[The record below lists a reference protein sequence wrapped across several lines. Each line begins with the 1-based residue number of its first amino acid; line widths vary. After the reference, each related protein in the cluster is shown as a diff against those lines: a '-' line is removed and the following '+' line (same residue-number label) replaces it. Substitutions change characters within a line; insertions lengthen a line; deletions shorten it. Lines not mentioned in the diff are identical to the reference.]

1 MVAFSGE
8 VPSSIVLKL
17 NKKLQP
23 RNTAVPQCSQVLRVK
38 QNQLMQVEKQLALKM
53 AAAQKPQ
60 T

>member
-1 MVAFSGE
+1 VR
-8 VPSSIVLKL
+8 KL
-17 NKKLQP
+17 NKTPQLL
-23 RNTAVPQCSQVLRVK
+23 NTAVKHCSQVLRVK